1 MHWDAFF
8 SHKRIVVSEASL
20 RRGHTSVN
28 CVQAAAAE
36 EAVLWDLT
44 TRVIDAVYDIQAVL
58 DMVSLLPPCCTDSR
72 RQRSG
77 QLPCGRM
84 LGCQG

>member
-1 MHWDAFF
+1 MATRA
-8 SHKRIVVSEASL
+8 SH
-20 RRGHTSVN
+20 

-58 DMVSLLPPCCTDSR
+58 DMVSLLSPYFIDSR
-72 RQRSG
+72 TTFWPIAMWRKAG
-77 QLPCGRM
+77 LPGS
-84 LGCQG
+84 